1 MRTHFRI
8 KLAAIAG
15 VLMAVGVLFG
25 AQQRQER
32 PSIGLRV
39 GSRAPE
45 FELFDAK
52 GEKHSLGEFHG
63 RKNVALVFYP
73 ALFRAGG

>member
-8 KLAAIAG
+8 KLATMVG
-15 VLMAVGVLFG
+15 VLTAVGVLFA

-32 PSIGLRV
+32 PSVGLRV
-39 GSRAPE
+39 GSRTPE
-45 FELFDAK
+45 FALFDAK
-52 GEKHSLGEFHG
+52 GKKHSLGEFHG
-63 RKNVALVFYP
+63 KKNVALVFYP